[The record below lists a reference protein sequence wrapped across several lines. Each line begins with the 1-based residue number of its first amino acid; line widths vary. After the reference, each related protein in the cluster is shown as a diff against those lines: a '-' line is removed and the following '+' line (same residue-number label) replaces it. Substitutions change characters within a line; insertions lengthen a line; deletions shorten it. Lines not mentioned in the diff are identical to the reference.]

1 MMIAKNL
8 NLQLCIVFLL
18 FPKYDMPNDNNIV
31 NPKEII
37 NLSSFL
43 NKKQHL
49 PLVYSYH
56 DKYQNFF

>member
-18 FPKYDMPNDNNIV
+18 FPKYDKPDNNNNNNNNIV

-37 NLSSFL
+37 T
-43 NKKQHL
+43 
-49 PLVYSYH
+49 V
-56 DKYQNFF
+56 

>member
-18 FPKYDMPNDNNIV
+18 FPKYDKPYNNNIV

-37 NLSSFL
+37 T
-43 NKKQHL
+43 
-49 PLVYSYH
+49 V
-56 DKYQNFF
+56 

>member
-18 FPKYDMPNDNNIV
+18 FPKCDKPNNDDNIG

-37 NLSSFL
+37 T
-43 NKKQHL
+43 
-49 PLVYSYH
+49 V
-56 DKYQNFF
+56 